1 MPEGLLR
8 ARRQQEIMALR
19 GIIGDREHGVRAVRP
34 QSIALAQM
42 DGFFLIEGSSIRD
55 DLPHVIA
62 VKSNEV
68 RDLLPL
74 RIANREGR
82 SAAHREG
89 DAASWFDAFH
99 SLSSLGSRKGHSQSS
114 PTIRPLYCR
123 ASLLSP

>member
-1 MPEGLLR
+1 
-8 ARRQQEIMALR
+8 
-19 GIIGDREHGVRAVRP
+19 
-34 QSIALAQM
+34 M
-42 DGFFLIEGSSIRD
+42 DGFFIIEGSSIRD
-55 DLPHVIA
+55 DLPYVIA
-62 VKSNEV
+62 VISDEV
-68 RDLLPL
+68 GELLTL

-99 SLSSLGSRKGHSQSS
+99 SLSSLGSRKGHFQSS